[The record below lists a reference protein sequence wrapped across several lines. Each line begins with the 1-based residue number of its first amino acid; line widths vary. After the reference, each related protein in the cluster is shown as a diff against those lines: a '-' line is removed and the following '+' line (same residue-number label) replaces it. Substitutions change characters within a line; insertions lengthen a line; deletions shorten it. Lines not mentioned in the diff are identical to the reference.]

1 MFIYDEDSHLCYFNP
16 NTFEKSEQYFLV
28 GAVIGLAIYNSTILD
43 IPFPP
48 FAFKKLL
55 ANSSAMSSTS
65 SSSSSAT
72 SSLNCRHMTPLTLD
86 DLSDYRPA
94 LARGLRRLLEYEGD
108 VEAFCLD
115 FVIETDRY
123 GEKMKH
129 ELCPDGEKRPV
140 TNKNRHEYV
149 ELYIHFLLDS
159 SVDRQFA
166 PFRRGFYTVCSG
178 KALGLFRPEEIE
190 LLVRGSDEPLDV
202 LSLKAVAHYENWPDE
217 EEMVVEGDDHAS
229 KPATN
234 NGAEGASSASPRPYH
249 HHHHHQQQ
257 QQQRQHRTRQS
268 PRVLNRPERPEHKVV
283 TWFWEL
289 FQSAE
294 APDQRKILSFITG
307 SDRIPA
313 QGPASLVIKI
323 VCAGEDCERFPVAR
337 TCFNMLMLYQYG
349 SRQKL
354 VKKLWR
360 AVVESEG
367 FGLK

>member
-16 NTFEKSEQYFLV
+16 NTFEKSDQYFLV

-43 IPFPP
+43 IPLPP

-55 ANSSAMSSTS
+55 ANASAVPSTS
-65 SSSSSAT
+65 SLSSSAAG
-72 SSLNCRHMTPLTLD
+72 SLNLRHATPLTLD
-86 DLSDYRPA
+86 DLSDYQPA
-94 LARGLRRLLEYEGD
+94 LAQGLRRLLEFEGE
-108 VEAFCLD
+108 VETFCLD

-123 GEKMKH
+123 GEKVRYQ
-129 ELCPDGEKRPV
+129 LCPDGDKRQV

-149 ELYIHFLLDS
+149 ELYVQYLLDS

-166 PFRRGFYTVCSG
+166 PFQRGFYTVCSG

-190 LLVRGSDEPLDV
+190 LLVRGSDEALDV
-202 LSLKAVAHYENWPDE
+202 LALKAVAIYENWPCE
-217 EEMVVEGDDHAS
+217 EENAAGGNDN
-229 KPATN
+229 TN
-234 NGAEGASSASPRPYH
+234 NSTTKNELESAISSSPRR
-249 HHHHHQQQ
+249 HHHHQQQ
-257 QQQRQHRTRQS
+257 HRNRQS
-268 PRVLNRPERPEHKVV
+268 PQMNRPGRPEPKAVS
-283 TWFWEL
+283 WFWEL
-289 FQSAE
+289 FNSAE
-294 APDQRKILSFITG
+294 AQDQRKILSFITG

-337 TCFNMLMLYQYG
+337 TCFNMLMLYRYG

-360 AVVESEG
+360 AVLESEG